1 MELAQDRRATSRAR
15 GRVRDVPGILHQFRA
30 HRGTT
35 ISNIDRRR
43 TGKVPYPESY
53 FPMPSN
59 GSPQGAFGGGGGD
72 RRRCFF
78 AAAGALFNKDRH
90 MK

>member
-1 MELAQDRRATSRAR
+1 
-15 GRVRDVPGILHQFRA
+15 
-30 HRGTT
+30 
-35 ISNIDRRR
+35 
-43 TGKVPYPESY
+43 
-53 FPMPSN
+53 MPSN